1 MRITLRV
8 LRTTSQDAGGKE
20 DENLRPGDEGP
31 DTRRMEEEQ
40 KNDGDKDRQKQQQGD
55 KEKWR

>member
-8 LRTTSQDAGGKE
+8 LLTTSQDAGGKE

-31 DTRRMEEEQ
+31 ETRRMEEEQ
-40 KNDGDKDRQKQQQGD
+40 KKKTDRDKDGQKQ
-55 KEKWR
+55 

>member
-8 LRTTSQDAGGKE
+8 LLTTSQDAGGKE

-31 DTRRMEEEQ
+31 ETRRMEEEQ
-40 KNDGDKDRQKQQQGD
+40 KNDRDKDGQKQ
-55 KEKWR
+55 